1 MWIFKDAAVDTFKIW
16 STAQALHEVGQ
27 LVPRECWSIGSV
39 TEPPSSRKHSGESD
53 VTTNGAVSEQ
63 QPVGDQSVVGAS
75 WFFVHDIQIRWVE
88 GESGGWKS
96 VGDQVDPEKL
106 DWDEGFWDA
115 EGGGEEDANDFTDV

>member
-1 MWIFKDAAVDTFKIW
+1 M
-16 STAQALHEVGQ
+16 AQYRNNNQ
-27 LVPRECWSIGSV
+27 LEIKASLEPRG
-39 TEPPSSRKHSGESD
+39 
-53 VTTNGAVSEQ
+53 
-63 QPVGDQSVVGAS
+63 
-75 WFFVHDIQIRWVE
+75 FFVHDIQIRWVE